1 MSTTQ
6 VVAAF
11 FQLQQLDLE
20 LDRLTLECQSI
31 VNALRGNAH
40 LQRLRSDYAVAQQ
53 QLKAGQQAQQDAEW
67 ALTDVNRRLKTTEQR
82 LYDGTTNNP
91 KELQSL
97 QQEAQRLRAQQH
109 RQESQTREVTD
120 AADSLQEM
128 TQQRENALKEAE
140 AAWVQ
145 ETAAL
150 HARLAQ
156 AESRKQELQAKR
168 TQLAGSIEAPLL
180 TRYETLRRTKQGRA
194 VSKVENNSCQWCRVI
209 LTSSELQRVRISS
222 ELQTCSNCGRILYY
236 DR

>member
-20 LDRLTLECQSI
+20 LDRLTVECQSI
-31 VNALRGNAH
+31 VNALRGNTR
-40 LQRLRSDYAVAQQ
+40 LQRLRSDYTVAQQ
-53 QLKAGQQAQQDAEW
+53 QLKSGQQAQQDAEW
-67 ALTDVNRRLKTTEQR
+67 ALADVNRRLQTTEQR
-82 LYDGTTNNP
+82 LYDGKTSNL
-91 KELQSL
+91 KELDSL
-97 QQEAQRLRAQQH
+97 RREEQRLRAQQH

-120 AADSLQEM
+120 AAESLQEM
-128 TQQRENALKEAE
+128 TLQRETALKEAE
-140 AAWVQ
+140 TAWVQ
-145 ETAAL
+145 ETATL
-150 HARLAQ
+150 NARLAQ

-168 TQLAGSIEAPLL
+168 AQLAGSIEAPLL